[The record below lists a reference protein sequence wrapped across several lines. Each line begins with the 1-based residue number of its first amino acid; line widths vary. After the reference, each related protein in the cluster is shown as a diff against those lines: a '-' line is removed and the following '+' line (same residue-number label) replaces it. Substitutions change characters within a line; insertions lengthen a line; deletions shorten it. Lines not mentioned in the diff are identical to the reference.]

1 MRMELLKEDQ
11 LDKQWQ
17 RKEQQKELGK
27 RQWRERKKL
36 AEKVDFIHERQQ
48 KESEEEKLKAKD

>member
-1 MRMELLKEDQ
+1 LRMERLKEDR
-11 LDKQWQ
+11 LDEQWQ
-17 RKEQQKELGK
+17 WEEQQKELEK
-27 RQWRERKKL
+27 QQWRERKKL